1 MNDQILI
8 ASIGNIFLGDD
19 AFGCEVSRELSALT
33 LPSKVRVRDY
43 GIRGLDLAY
52 ALLDPWQ
59 AVILIDALPRG
70 ETPGTL
76 YIFEPDLA
84 GLTSPES
91 EPPAIDA
98 HSMDPVKVLR
108 LAASMGDISSNI
120 YLLGCEP
127 EDCGGEEGRMGL
139 SPAVANAIPQAL
151 HMIDRLLA
159 RISNES
165 VTALANNSYEVNQ

>member
-8 ASIGNIFLGDD
+8 AGIGNIFLGDD
-19 AFGCEVSRELSALT
+19 AFGCEVSRELSART
-33 LPSKVRVRDY
+33 LPPKVRVIDF

-52 ALLDPWQ
+52 ALLDPWR
-59 AVILIDALPRG
+59 AVILIDALPRA

-76 YIFEPDLA
+76 YIFEPDLTA
-84 GLTSPES
+84 LTAPDSGQPQ
-91 EPPAIDA
+91 IDA
-98 HSMDPVKVLR
+98 HNMDPVKVLR
-108 LAASMGDISSNI
+108 LAVSMGELPSNI

-139 SPAVANAIPQAL
+139 SPAVANAIPEAL
-151 HMIDRLLA
+151 HLIDKLLA

>member
-1 MNDQILI
+1 MNDQVLI
-8 ASIGNIFLGDD
+8 AGIGNIFLGDD
-19 AFGCEVSRELSALT
+19 AFGCEVARELCARP
-33 LPSKVRVRDY
+33 LPPRVRVIDY

-70 ETPGTL
+70 EKPGTL

-84 GLTSPES
+84 ELTAPD
-91 EPPAIDA
+91 AGQQQIDA

-108 LAASMGDISSNI
+108 LAASMGNISSNI

-139 SPAVANAIPQAL
+139 SPAVANAIPEAL
-151 HMIDRLLA
+151 RMIEKLVVR
-159 RISNES
+159 
-165 VTALANNSYEVNQ
+165 NSDTSATPSAQNTYEVNQ

>member
-8 ASIGNIFLGDD
+8 AGIGNIFLGDD
-19 AFGCEVSRELSALT
+19 AFGCEVSRELSARA
-33 LPSKVRVRDY
+33 LPPKVRVIDY

-59 AVILIDALPRG
+59 AVVLIDALPRG
-70 ETPGTL
+70 ESPGTL

-84 GLTSPES
+84 ALTASDS
-91 EPPAIDA
+91 GQQQIDA
-98 HSMDPVKVLR
+98 HNMDPMKVLR
-108 LAASMGDISSNI
+108 LAASMGDISPNV

-139 SPAVANAIPQAL
+139 SPAVANAMPEAL
-151 HMIDRLLA
+151 HLIDKLLA

-165 VTALANNSYEVNQ
+165 VTALANNPYEVKQ